1 MAKAKAKPI
10 PICSFEGCKKN
21 RKRNCGAVYIGWGR
35 FCETHQNKATINGFL
50 TKSYTRMQDRVRGTS
65 IAHNKGNWKGKPI
78 LPRDVFYTWS
88 RNNPE
93 FLRLYKRWFSSD
105 FDRKLTP
112 SVNRMNS
119 SKGYTLDNMEWL
131 TNSQNS
137 GLSGAVKSMKQKKAI
152 YDLLGVNK

>member
-1 MAKAKAKPI
+1 MKGRVNGTGG
-10 PICSFEGCKKN
+10 SHN
-21 RKRNCGAVYIGWGR
+21 R
-35 FCETHQNKATINGFL
+35 
-50 TKSYTRMQDRVRGTS
+50 
-65 IAHNKGNWKGKPI
+65 GNWKGKPI
-78 LPRDVFYTWS
+78 LPRDVFYTWA

-119 SKGYTLDNMEWL
+119 SKGYTLDNMEWM

-137 GLSGAVKSMKQKKAI
+137 GLAGAVRAMKQKKAI